1 MALLLTEADV
11 RAVLTMRDL
20 IAAMETALAEFS
32 AGTVVQPIRT
42 VLDVGAQKSFFAL
55 MPSYVPSTPALG
67 AKLVTVYE
75 SNTARGLPTHLATI
89 VMLDPETGA
98 LAAIVDGRYITEAR
112 TAAVSAVS
120 VKKLGRKDASV
131 LAILGSGV
139 QARSHFE
146 ALTHVRQFREVR
158 AWSPTKKNLE
168 QFASETGAIAAESAE
183 SAVRGADVIVIA
195 ASSHTPILFDDWVA
209 PGAHVVSVGATRPTQ
224 QEMEPALVARARLFV
239 DSRVA
244 ALKESGD
251 VIPFGDSH
259 IVAELGEV
267 RAVRTSHD
275 EITIFKSLGLAVED
289 VVAAHLALTRARESG
304 RGATI

>member
-1 MALLLTEADV
+1 MALLLTESDV
-11 RAVLTMRDL
+11 RALLTMPDL
-20 IAAMETALAEFS
+20 IAAMETALAAFS
-32 AGTVVQPIRT
+32 AGTVVQPVRT
-42 VLDVGAQKSFFAL
+42 VLEIGDQESFFAL

-67 AKLVTVYE
+67 AKLVTLYE

-98 LAAIVDGRYITEAR
+98 LTAIVDGRYITEAR

-120 VKKLGRKDASV
+120 VKKLARENATV

-139 QARSHFE
+139 QARSHLE
-146 ALTHVRQFREVR
+146 ALSHVRKFREVR
-158 AWSPTKKNLE
+158 AWSPTRKNLDA
-168 QFASETGAIAAESAE
+168 FSSETGAIAASSPEA
-183 SAVRGADVIVIA
+183 AVRGADVIVIA
-195 ASSHTPILFDDWVA
+195 ASSHTPILFNDWVA

-224 QEMEPALVARARLFV
+224 QEMDPALVARARLFV
-239 DSRVA
+239 DSRAA

-259 IVAELGEV
+259 IVAELGE
-267 RAVRTSHD
+267 AGATRTTPD

-289 VVAAHLALTRARESG
+289 VVAAHLAVTRAKASG
-304 RGATI
+304 KGLAI